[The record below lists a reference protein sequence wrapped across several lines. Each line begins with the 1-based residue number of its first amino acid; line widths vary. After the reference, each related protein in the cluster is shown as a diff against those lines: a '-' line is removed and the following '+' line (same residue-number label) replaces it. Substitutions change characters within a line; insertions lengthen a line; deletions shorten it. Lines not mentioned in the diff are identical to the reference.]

1 MRRRV
6 IITATATSAALL
18 IVLAGTA
25 AGGLMC
31 GACPIRLAR
40 TRGIGAGGQH
50 VETNW
55 TRVTQAL
62 TRLGTGETRANTTAP
77 ARAIGL
83 ASDAPRDAKVKIPHE

>member
-6 IITATATSAALL
+6 IITATATSSALL

-55 TRVTQAL
+55 IRVTQAL
-62 TRLGTGETRANTTAP
+62 ARPGTGGTRVDAAAP
-77 ARAIGL
+77 TRAIGL